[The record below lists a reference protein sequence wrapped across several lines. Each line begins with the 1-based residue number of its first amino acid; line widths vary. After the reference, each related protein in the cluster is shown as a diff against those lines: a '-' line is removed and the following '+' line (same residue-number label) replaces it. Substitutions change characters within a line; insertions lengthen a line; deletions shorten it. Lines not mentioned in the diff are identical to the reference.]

1 MMTSAPERVYGGS
14 SVDDKRRV
22 KLIKVRVRV
31 NCEEKRD
38 NKVVR
43 CPFAEDIGAG
53 FLAHALRL

>member
-1 MMTSAPERVYGGS
+1 
-14 SVDDKRRV
+14 
-22 KLIKVRVRV
+22 VRVRV